1 MRVESLDLRQFRNFS
16 QISCQF
22 HPDTNLIY
30 GENAQGKTNLLEAL
44 LLLSRVKSP
53 RSQKEQDLIQF
64 GCEFATVTGTIV
76 LERPYQLQIQL
87 QSGRKKKL
95 WKNEVVCQRNSEFTE
110 LFQTVLFCPEDLALV
125 KAGSGERRQFL
136 DIAIGQLR
144 PQYALALGE
153 YRKLL
158 QHKSHILRK
167 QSPDLLATLPEFN
180 HRMAQTGTMLIYYRA
195 HFIKRLAQTLPQIHR
210 EFSGNRETV
219 EIAYQT
225 VSSITD
231 SLAPEE
237 VLFAQVLAHQ
247 EKHLQA
253 ELASGRC
260 LTGPHRDDIHF
271 LLNGYG
277 AKDFGSQGQCRS
289 LAISM
294 KLAEREIFFQEL
306 GEYPVLLLDDV
317 LSELDFQRQEY
328 VLNRIRHGQTF
339 LTCCHK
345 EGFHGLKEGGLFGI
359 NQGAVI
365 E

>member
-1 MRVESLDLRQFRNFS
+1 MRVQSLSLEQFRNFREL
-16 QISCQF
+16 SCKF

-44 LLLSRVKSP
+44 LFLSRIKSS

-64 GCEFATVTGTIV
+64 GCDFATVEGTIS
-76 LERPYQLQIQL
+76 LEREYQLKIQL

-95 WKNEVVCQRNSEFTE
+95 WKNQVACQRNSEFTE
-110 LFQTVLFCPEDLALV
+110 LFQTVLFCPEDLSLV

-136 DIAIGQLR
+136 DVAISQLR

-153 YRKLL
+153 YRKLFA
-158 QHKSHILRK
+158 HKSHILRR

-180 HRMAQTGTMLIYYRA
+180 YRMAQTGTMLIYYRA
-195 HFIKRLAQTLPQIHR
+195 HFLKRLALTLPQIQE
-210 EFSGNRETV
+210 EFSGNRERV
-219 EIAYQT
+219 EIAYKT
-225 VSSITD
+225 VSTIRD

-237 VLFAQVLAHQ
+237 VLFAQVLQHQ
-247 EKHLQA
+247 EEHFQA

-260 LTGPHRDDIHF
+260 LTGPHRDDILF
-271 LLNGYG
+271 SLNGYG
-277 AKDFGSQGQCRS
+277 AKEFGSQGQCRS
-289 LAISM
+289 LAISL

-359 NQGAVI
+359 SQGALI